1 MNAVFSV
8 WLSEPSGSTVT
19 VAYATAD
26 GTALAG
32 SDYLPATGTLTFLP
46 SVLTRSVSVPVTG
59 DTLYEADEV
68 LFLNLSNPTNAALGD
83 GQGVATVV
91 NDDPLPRV
99 VISEPVPA
107 ATAEGDPGE
116 MSPRTFLVSLSAA
129 SALTTTVSYASS
141 DGSASTLGN
150 DYLANAG
157 QITFLAGETVKP
169 VIVTV
174 VGDRMRE
181 PDEAFVVNLSA
192 PINATIEDG
201 QATAT
206 ILNDDP
212 VPIVYVSDAALAE
225 GNSGSTSAS
234 FDVTLSNPTWQTIT
248 VPYATSAGSATSAAD
263 YTDTAGT
270 VTFAPGQT
278 VGSFLVAVHGDVTH
292 EADET
297 FVAALGSPS
306 PSGEA
311 AVGDGQAQGTIF
323 NDDNMPAF
331 SVVDLTVTEGTGGTA
346 AAEVTVSL
354 SAASGVTASVQY
366 ATADGSALSPGDY
379 AQTSGELAFAPGIT
393 TLTIGIPIVGDARR
407 EPSESFHVNLSN
419 ASGAFVGDGTATVTI
434 TDDDVAPSRVFVSV
448 LGLDSN
454 DCSDVHTPCRT
465 LNAALS
471 QVAEEGEVVV
481 TRSGSY
487 AGATVTKGVKI
498 DVAAGVVAF
507 SGQPIVVNPGPSA
520 GVVIRGMTLKAAM
533 AGMGTG
539 IVHQSGV
546 LFLERAVV
554 DGWQR
559 GLSSTSAGKLFVT
572 DSTLRNN
579 VEAGVSLT
587 WGEASIEGSRLVG
600 NGSGLELGSGK
611 ATVNGSMFSGNAVGL
626 SADGVSDVSLDKTQ
640 LGSNATAGI
649 LLPVSSSAT
658 VRLNRCVVSGNG
670 VGLQNENGTIV
681 VTGTNVVKGNG
692 TDTQGTITGGGL
704 Q

>member
-1 MNAVFSV
+1 
-8 WLSEPSGSTVT
+8 
-19 VAYATAD
+19 
-26 GTALAG
+26 
-32 SDYLPATGTLTFLP
+32 
-46 SVLTRSVSVPVTG
+46 
-59 DTLYEADEV
+59 
-68 LFLNLSNPTNAALGD
+68 
-83 GQGVATVV
+83 
-91 NDDPLPRV
+91 
-99 VISEPVPA
+99 
-107 ATAEGDPGE
+107 
-116 MSPRTFLVSLSAA
+116 
-129 SALTTTVSYASS
+129 
-141 DGSASTLGN
+141 
-150 DYLANAG
+150 
-157 QITFLAGETVKP
+157 
-169 VIVTV
+169 
-174 VGDRMRE
+174 
-181 PDEAFVVNLSA
+181 
-192 PINATIEDG
+192 
-201 QATAT
+201 
-206 ILNDDP
+206 
-212 VPIVYVSDAALAE
+212 
-225 GNSGSTSAS
+225 
-234 FDVTLSNPTWQTIT
+234 
-248 VPYATSAGSATSAAD
+248 
-263 YTDTAGT
+263 
-270 VTFAPGQT
+270 
-278 VGSFLVAVHGDVTH
+278 
-292 EADET
+292 
-297 FVAALGSPS
+297 
-306 PSGEA
+306 
-311 AVGDGQAQGTIF
+311 
-323 NDDNMPAF
+323 
-331 SVVDLTVTEGTGGTA
+331 
-346 AAEVTVSL
+346 
-354 SAASGVTASVQY
+354 
-366 ATADGSALSPGDY
+366 
-379 AQTSGELAFAPGIT
+379 
-393 TLTIGIPIVGDARR
+393 VGDARR